1 MFWHLN
7 VQMNWDHLAQYED
20 DLASGS
26 IGTVSLNS
34 VKLLYFSVYW
44 KQIYFIPFTVI
55 AKYTFLLCYLCLA
68 MFLVLVNS
76 KYQTQMFKGSFRIT
90 FCTTRAA
97 CLCLCALVSS
107 SLCAVS
113 HIHKWKKSWIA
124 SWRQGKCSTVAWL
137 RTVNLA
143 AFVSRCLAD
152 NEPQQMA
159 CIQYKLLCV
168 FECFTSP
175 QYSLNFMLLILLNG
189 NQMKWKQ
196 E

>member
-1 MFWHLN
+1 M
-7 VQMNWDHLAQYED
+7 
-20 DLASGS
+20 
-26 IGTVSLNS
+26 SLNS
-34 VKLLYFSVYW
+34 RKLLCFSVYW
-44 KQIYFIPFTVI
+44 KQIHFIPSTVI
-55 AKYTFLLCYLCLA
+55 AKCTFLLCYLCLA
-68 MFLVLVNS
+68 MFLMLANS
-76 KYQTQMFKGSFRIT
+76 KYQMFKGSFRIA
-90 FCTTRAA
+90 FSTTKASH
-97 CLCLCALVSS
+97 LCLWALVPSS
-107 SLCAVS
+107 VCAIS
-113 HIHKWKKSWIA
+113 HIYKWKYSWIG

-143 AFVSRCLAD
+143 AFVRRCLAD

-175 QYSLNFMLLILLNG
+175 QYSLSFMLLILLNG